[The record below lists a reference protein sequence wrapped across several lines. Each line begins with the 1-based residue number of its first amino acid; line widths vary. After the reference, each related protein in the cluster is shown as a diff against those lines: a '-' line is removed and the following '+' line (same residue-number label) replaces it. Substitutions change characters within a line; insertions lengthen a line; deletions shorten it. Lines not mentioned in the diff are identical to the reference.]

1 MVFLAIYLLSVATL
15 ASYRKSRY
23 WPQHVEGFGYLSSGW
38 IQWGSLLAALVL
50 FIWQHGWLMG
60 CLLMLLAYLTIVSL
74 LIFFANC
81 TQKTVLL
88 AVVIFHVILM
98 LCFIFSI

>member
-1 MVFLAIYLLSVATL
+1 MVFLASYLLFIATL

-38 IQWGSLLAALVL
+38 IQWGSLLAAFVL
-50 FIWQHGWLMG
+50 FIWQQGWMMG

-81 TQKTVLL
+81 SRKAALL
-88 AVVIFHVILM
+88 AVIIFHVILM
-98 LCFIFSI
+98 LCFTFSI